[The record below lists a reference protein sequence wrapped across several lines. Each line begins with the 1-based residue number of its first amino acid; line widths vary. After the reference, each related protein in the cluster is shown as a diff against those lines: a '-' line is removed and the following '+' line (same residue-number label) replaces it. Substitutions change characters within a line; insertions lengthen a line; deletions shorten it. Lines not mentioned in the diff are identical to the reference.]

1 MQQKTSDFRKN
12 FSEGLKY
19 ARIRRNLTQSALAN
33 ELQEGETTITNW
45 ELGTNGPHRSKLAKI
60 ADFFGVEI
68 DPFTGRWEALRPVA
82 GPLSGELAPLRTWD
96 RPNPE
101 MSLEEFRDT
110 VDRFAV
116 ECHRR
121 GHRLAARTLMDLVDE
136 LESQIKAAS
145 IVPKSPKVAAAL
157 ADLASVRPG
166 KPTT

>member
-19 ARIRRNLTQSALAN
+19 ARIRRNLTQAALAN

-45 ELGTNGPHRSKLAKI
+45 ESGTNGPHRSKLVKI

-68 DPFTGRWEALRPVA
+68 DPFTGRWEALKPPPA
-82 GPLSGELAPLRTWD
+82 ALLGELPPLRTWD

-101 MSLEEFRDT
+101 MSLEEFRDA

-136 LESQIKAAS
+136 LEEQIKAGA
-145 IVPKSPKVAAAL
+145 IVPKSPKVAAAI
-157 ADLASVRPG
+157 ADLSAVRPG